1 MRSRLLPAFA
11 ALALVSG
18 LAHAQKKPAALPPLD
33 LASPDDALLVQQRM
47 QCATDSSAVT
57 YWWQGTVWSRV
68 SGERDRMLFTFQ
80 AMNTRACASLND
92 PAKGRGY
99 RMVSRELVF
108 YTDPATGQ
116 VLRTWKNPWTGKEI
130 DVMHVSNDPVNMS
143 APQFARGPD
152 GPFKMS
158 NLVEKDGTAF
168 MSSIVPL
175 FYVNPL
181 AGDYQENVGGQY
193 HAMEL
198 FNFFAPMAQ
207 LTNRSLATVPDVQ
220 IHWSR
225 VRDSSGLLVLTS
237 SRPENP
243 APARRRPDRWL
254 ALESHPHEGHRHR
267 ARRTTCGRR
276 HCGRVGARPETRAIV
291 STRRPTERS
300 EREKTPFFREGNAA
314 Q

>member
-1 MRSRLLPAFA
+1 MRSRLLSSIF
-11 ALALVSG
+11 ALAVVSG
-18 LAHAQKKPAALPPLD
+18 SAPAQKKPAALLPLD
-33 LASPDDALLVQQRM
+33 LALPDDALLVQQRI

-92 PAKGRGY
+92 PVKGRGY

-116 VLRTWKNPWTGKEI
+116 VLRTWKNPWTGKDI

-207 LTNRSLATVPDVQ
+207 LTNRSLTTVPDVQ

-225 VRDSSGLLVLTS
+225 VS
-237 SRPENP
+237 
-243 APARRRPDRWL
+243 RWL
-254 ALESHPHEGHRHR
+254 PWMNMGDRDGIVIYNSQGKKLASWDGLPDVIKKEIALNYPEYTKPP
-267 ARRTTCGRR
+267 ALDD
-276 HCGRVGARPETRAIV
+276 ARPNETSWTYFKKWQAKRV
-291 STRRPTERS
+291 
-300 EREKTPFFREGNAA
+300 AA
-314 Q
+314 KK

>member
-1 MRSRLLPAFA
+1 
-11 ALALVSG
+11 